1 MMRSKLKTGTRES
14 LRVPVRSRMAHSDA
28 EIEKQIEALAELDL
42 AGVRW
47 AWREARGT
55 EAPPGMSRDFLVRCL
70 AYQLQARVHG
80 DLDRKFKRM
89 LDRLAVGDLSVIA
102 AAIGQGMN
110 LKPGTV
116 LVREYKG
123 ELHRVTVMP
132 DGFSW
137 NENPYPTLSAVARAI
152 TGSNWNGYV
161 FFGLK
166 TKSPKAEAAG
176 G

>member
-1 MMRSKLKTGTRES
+1 MMRSKLTTGTRAS
-14 LRVPVRSRMAHSDA
+14 PRVPASGRMAHSDA
-28 EIEKQIEALAELDL
+28 ETEKQIEAIAELDL

-47 AWREARGT
+47 AWREAMGN
-55 EAPPGMSRDFLVRCL
+55 EAPPGLSRDFLVRSL
-70 AYQLQARVHG
+70 AYRLQARAHG
-80 DLDRKFKRM
+80 VLDRKSKRL
-89 LDRLAVGDLSVIA
+89 LDRLAEGDLTVIA
-102 AAIGQGMN
+102 AANGPGMN

-116 LVREYKG
+116 LVREYKR

-132 DGFSW
+132 DGFAW

-166 TKSPKAEAAG
+166 AKSPKVEAASG
-176 G
+176 